1 MKIRCGFVTNSSSS
15 SFVLVKNEIPKEK
28 LEYIL
33 QNFERATVDEMK
45 DMYADGWFDDI
56 YYLVD
61 HNDDDEHLHIW
72 VRRDE
77 AMCDDFIDDTLW
89 DYDVNGW
96 GKKREDRIEPKYDAH
111 F

>member
-1 MKIRCGFVTNSSSS
+1 MKIRYGFVTNSSSS
-15 SFVLVKNEIPKEK
+15 SFVLAKKEIPKEK
-28 LEYIL
+28 LEYIM
-33 QNFERATVDEMK
+33 QHFERATVSKMK
-45 DMYADGWFDDI
+45 EMYADGWFDNI

-61 HNDDDEHLHIW
+61 YNDDDEHLHIW

-77 AMCDDFIDDTLW
+77 AMGDDFIDDTLW

-96 GKKREDRIEPKYDAH
+96 NKKPEDYIEPKYDAH

>member
-15 SFVLVKNEIPKEK
+15 SFVLVKNELPKEK

-45 DMYADGWFDDI
+45 FMYADGWFDDI

-61 HNDDDEHLHIW
+61 YNDDDEHLHIW

-96 GKKREDRIEPKYDAH
+96 GKKSEDYIAPKYDAH